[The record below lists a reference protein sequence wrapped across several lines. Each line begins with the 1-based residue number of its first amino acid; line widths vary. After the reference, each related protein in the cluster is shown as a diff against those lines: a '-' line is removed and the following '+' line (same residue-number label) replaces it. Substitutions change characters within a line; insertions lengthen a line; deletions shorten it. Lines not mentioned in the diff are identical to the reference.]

1 MVEMTLGEIRS
12 LISKFNDIFFRL
24 RKWEA
29 AAVFFKVYGGED
41 PEEFRPAYD
50 YERIQKEM
58 TEVNGIIRHFKSM
71 VAYIKSNGYFDNNMS
86 IDEMTMLKEDLE
98 EKVRRLKRILND
110 ISENDTPSDGR
121 SEEDCRNYDSNA
133 IRMDYENAKK
143 ELEDISDYLD
153 DSSKYTVFRLEDED
167 EVDWE
172 KIIRE
177 RMRISTSPS
186 TRSSGRIS
194 GTVSTTISMGFRCLC
209 PPIIL
214 WRWLSLQAR
223 IHGDS

>member
-58 TEVNGIIRHFKSM
+58 AEVNGIIRHFKSM

-98 EKVRRLKRILND
+98 EKT
-110 ISENDTPSDGR
+110 E
-121 SEEDCRNYDSNA
+121 
-133 IRMDYENAKK
+133 
-143 ELEDISDYLD
+143 
-153 DSSKYTVFRLEDED
+153 KYSQRYFRE
-167 EVDWE
+167 
-172 KIIRE
+172 
-177 RMRISTSPS
+177 
-186 TRSSGRIS
+186 
-194 GTVSTTISMGFRCLC
+194 
-209 PPIIL
+209 
-214 WRWLSLQAR
+214 
-223 IHGDS
+223 